1 MSKEYR
7 DTLNL
12 PETDLS
18 MKAGL
23 PRKEPEILEFWN
35 SINLYQKIREQNAD
49 KQKFILHDGPPYA
62 NGDIHLGHA
71 VNKTLKDI
79 TIKFQSMLG
88 KDAPYVPGWDCHGL
102 PIELNV
108 EKKHGKGSDLV
119 RDKKSFIKACREY
132 AQSQVDKQRKDF
144 IRLGV
149 LGDWENPYL
158 SLNKSFE
165 ADTVRALGRIIANGH
180 LEQGEKP
187 VHFCMDCRS
196 ALAEAEVE
204 YLDKQSHSID
214 VKFKVLPKSIESL
227 CSTFQ
232 VDKVEEAYFVIWTT
246 TPWTI
251 PSNVA
256 VCIHE
261 EIEYIFVR
269 GDNDHFIIAKDLLDE
284 CSDRWGIELE
294 ILGSVLGKEI
304 NEITMAHPLYKRE
317 SKLLHGDHVT
327 TESGTGC
334 VHTAPAHGLDDYFIC
349 IKNGL
354 ESVKALDNRGIFKE
368 EFGPLSGLST
378 KKGDPIVIELLQEN
392 NALLAHQQ
400 YDHSYP
406 HCWRHKT
413 PLIFTSS
420 NDEKNTQ
427 EFINSL
433 AGSFLSIL
441 FLFTILVLL
450 ITPIFIFIFAP
461 GFYYDDSKRII
472 AIDLLRIMFPY
483 LALISLVSFASGIQ
497 NTHEKFSIP
506 AFTPLIFNITLI
518 IAAIFIAPI
527 INLPVYALASL
538 YF

>member
-23 PRKEPEILEFWN
+23 PKKEPEILEFWN
-35 SINLYQKIREQNAD
+35 SIQLYQKIREQNAG
-49 KQKFILHDGPPYA
+49 KEKFILHDGPPYA

-232 VDKVEEAYFVIWTT
+232 VDKVEEVYFVIWTT

-256 VCIHE
+256 VCINE
-261 EIEYIFVR
+261 DIEYVFVR
-269 GDNDHFIIAKDLLDE
+269 GDKDNFIIAK
-284 CSDRWGIELE
+284 
-294 ILGSVLGKEI
+294 
-304 NEITMAHPLYKRE
+304 
-317 SKLLHGDHVT
+317 
-327 TESGTGC
+327 
-334 VHTAPAHGLDDYFIC
+334 
-349 IKNGL
+349 
-354 ESVKALDNRGIFKE
+354 
-368 EFGPLSGLST
+368 
-378 KKGDPIVIELLQEN
+378 
-392 NALLAHQQ
+392 
-400 YDHSYP
+400 
-406 HCWRHKT
+406 
-413 PLIFTSS
+413 
-420 NDEKNTQ
+420 
-427 EFINSL
+427 
-433 AGSFLSIL
+433 
-441 FLFTILVLL
+441 
-450 ITPIFIFIFAP
+450 
-461 GFYYDDSKRII
+461 
-472 AIDLLRIMFPY
+472 
-483 LALISLVSFASGIQ
+483 
-497 NTHEKFSIP
+497 
-506 AFTPLIFNITLI
+506 
-518 IAAIFIAPI
+518 
-527 INLPVYALASL
+527 
-538 YF
+538 